1 MTLELPIDLPTA
13 PFGLPAKVTL
23 QGLSVDVPNQRV
35 QVVYNVEVQSPDGKT
50 TIQKYG
56 AQYVFGNEEKNSMH
70 QVRGLTPEQLPRL
83 DKVPGDN
90 KFTRWFG
97 QLEAALTPAIAAE
110 IQDLLTPTTP
120 APTAE

>member
-50 TIQKYG
+50 TIQK
-56 AQYVFGNEEKNSMH
+56 
-70 QVRGLTPEQLPRL
+70 
-83 DKVPGDN
+83 
-90 KFTRWFG
+90 
-97 QLEAALTPAIAAE
+97 
-110 IQDLLTPTTP
+110 
-120 APTAE
+120 